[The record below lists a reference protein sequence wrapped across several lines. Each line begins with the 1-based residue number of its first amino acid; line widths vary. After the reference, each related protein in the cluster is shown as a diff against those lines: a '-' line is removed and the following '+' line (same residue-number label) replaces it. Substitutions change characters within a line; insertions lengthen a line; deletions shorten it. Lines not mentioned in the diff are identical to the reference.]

1 MPLEAMIQKLVQIFR
16 INVTHK
22 IIVRQV
28 KYDGGFGKHYV
39 LWQISFMIFTRIIT
53 VDSHLSS

>member
-1 MPLEAMIQKLVQIFR
+1 MPLEEMIQKLVQIFR

-28 KYDGGFGKHYV
+28 HDGGFGKHYV